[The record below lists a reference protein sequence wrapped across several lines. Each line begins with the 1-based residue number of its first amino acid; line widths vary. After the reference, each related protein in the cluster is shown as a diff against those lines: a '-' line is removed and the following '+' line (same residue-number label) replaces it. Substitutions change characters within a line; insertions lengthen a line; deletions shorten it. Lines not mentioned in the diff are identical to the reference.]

1 MSEHE
6 LWNELGNLYFMSGTY
21 QQAAYAYNRSIQM
34 DAGFGRPYCN
44 LALTYVKQGRY
55 AEAVQ
60 LYQHSIELLV
70 DETEKAVT
78 WYRLGDVYRHLK
90 NYRDA
95 IMAYQ
100 QADTLKPELSQ
111 ERKEL
116 DEILYGGSGES
127 LPAETPV
134 LEAEAV
140 EIELPAADQ
149 EPVEAPLEE
158 PEVAQTEIV
167 LTDAAEAEAVET
179 EVVETG
185 FTETELIQASQV
197 VASVTETPLLQEMAA
212 PAAVTKSVLIE
223 EPYAEADAEPGTETI
238 ALLDVTPLEDIAPEA
253 ESPVLEQEPQVE
265 PVLETTPL
273 EEPVIETAPLE
284 EASQPPVTIEIVYEH
299 CEQTVIE
306 TAEPEESLPE
316 QEPQVEFQAENE
328 TISQMEM
335 IEPAAETVSMPEDPA
350 PATET
355 IINPA
360 DPDTGWIDD
369 DYLLANFDHETE
381 VYAPDVPEDQLD
393 QWLPLEP
400 EPMAETVQPEGSWA
414 GNRMQ
419 LAVETPLQNARRL
432 PGTMIQESWEPAL
445 PLASAEMELPILD
458 EPAEDLFIVPGEE
471 VYEPVIEIQVELEAG
486 SQAVTEPD
494 SLQTA
499 QELEE
504 IEAEITRCKYV
515 VQNNPRNASGWDNLG
530 TLYKSAHRY
539 RDAIM
544 AYQQA
549 VAVDPNK
556 APYHHHLGILYA
568 IEGREEEAMKAFQ
581 EVIEIDPNHSLANAT
596 LGGYYRKMGLEEL
609 AQRHI
614 GKAMKNFYNSENEYN
629 KACLEAL
636 CGNVEQSIELLRVA
650 LKNKQTYVDWVLR
663 DPDLDSIRKDPRFKQ
678 LISDYM
684 V

>member
-21 QQAAYAYNRSIQM
+21 QQAAYAYNRAIQL

-44 LALTYVKQGRY
+44 LALTYVKQGRF
-55 AEAVQ
+55 AEAVD
-60 LYQHSIELLV
+60 LYQHSIEVLV

-100 QADTLKPELSQ
+100 QADLLKPELSQ
-111 ERKEL
+111 DRKESE
-116 DEILYGGSGES
+116 EILYGGSGEG
-127 LPAETPV
+127 LPAETPILDAAPV
-134 LEAEAV
+134 HVELPLVEPEPAEAT
-140 EIELPAADQ
+140 LQ
-149 EPVEAPLEE
+149 ES
-158 PEVAQTEIV
+158 EVT
-167 LTDAAEAEAVET
+167 ET
-179 EVVETG
+179 EV
-185 FTETELIQASQV
+185 IHASLV
-197 VASVTETPLLQEMAA
+197 VANVTETPLLEELAA
-212 PAAVTKSVLIE
+212 PAAVTESAMIE
-223 EPYAEADAEPGTETI
+223 AIETEDETEPGTETI
-238 ALLDVTPLEDIAPEA
+238 ALLDVTPLEAAPIEDTPMDVIEQPAPEM
-253 ESPVLEQEPQVE
+253 ENSLLETEPQEE
-265 PVLETTPL
+265 PILEAAVL
-273 EEPVIETAPLE
+273 EEPTTEAAPLE
-284 EASQPPVTIEIVYEH
+284 ETPAPAVAIEIVYEQ
-299 CEQTVIE
+299 C
-306 TAEPEESLPE
+306 E
-316 QEPQVEFQAENE
+316 QEPVEAAATEEILHEEEPQAEIQAENE
-328 TISQMEM
+328 TFSHLEM
-335 IEPAAETVSMPEDPA
+335 IEPAAETMSMPEEPA

-360 DPDTGWIDD
+360 DRDLGWIDD
-369 DYLLANFDHETE
+369 DFLLANFEHETD
-381 VYAPDVPEDQLD
+381 VYIPGITEEQLD

-400 EPMAETVQPEGSWA
+400 EPMPEPLQPEGSWNE
-414 GNRMQ
+414 NRMQ
-419 LAVETPLQNARRL
+419 IGVEPSLQYARRL
-432 PGTMIQESWEPAL
+432 PGTMIHESWEPAL
-445 PLASAEMELPILD
+445 PLASSEQELPLAE

-471 VYEPVIEIQVELEAG
+471 IEQEVEAELEPEVEVQPEAEVQPG
-486 SQAVTEPD
+486 KDPD
-494 SLQTA
+494 PLQTA
-499 QELEE
+499 DELEQIEDE
-504 IEAEITRCKYV
+504 IGRWKYV
-515 VQNNPRNASGWDNLG
+515 VQNNPRNASAWDVLG

-549 VAVDPNK
+549 VAVEPNK

-568 IEGREEEAMKAFQ
+568 IEGLEEEAMKAFQ
-581 EVIEIDPNHSLANAT
+581 DVIEIDPNHSLANAT

-636 CGNVEQSIELLRVA
+636 CGNIEQSIELLRVA